1 MCSSD
6 IVDLALTAQINFALA
21 FTQYFL
27 SKSVRRHPL
36 HGDVVD
42 CTAAG
47 FVGVDSTAAL
57 VVDAVDKLPASS
69 ARGEVDAPT
78 SVLTGPDVD

>member
-42 CTAAG
+42 CTAAEVVGVDGTAAG

-57 VVDAVDKLPASS
+57 VVDVDSTA
-69 ARGEVDAPT
+69 AGVVGER
-78 SVLTGPDVD
+78 